1 MRQPFMIEF
10 HTDNFEQESV
20 DDSEKNGS
28 KGFKLKYKLS
38 WEMTKWC
45 LKKL

>member
-38 WEMTKWC
+38 
-45 LKKL
+45 